1 MAKAAGKGGDARSRR
16 QQSGREKAVQQPQN
30 VSQQT
35 TLLTCCEGR
44 DPRCQAPSQKA
55 RGTNALSSAPEGRK
69 KQSSASA
76 CKDSTA
82 CKPLM
87 TVDTQTHTH
96 THTCV
101 KSFSMCPGLRHPDQQ
116 LRADPPLGEEQLRC
130 LSLAGG
136 RVVRA
141 TRKIEAKPLKP

>member
-1 MAKAAGKGGDARSRR
+1 MAKAAGKGGDRPSRR

-44 DPRCQAPSQKA
+44 DPRCQAQKA
-55 RGTNALSSAPEGRK
+55 RGTKSLSSAPERRK
-69 KQSSASA
+69 KAMQRVCMQRQHCMQATHD
-76 CKDSTA
+76 CR
-82 CKPLM
+82 
-87 TVDTQTHTH
+87 HTH

-130 LSLAGG
+130 LSLARG